1 MSILSL
7 IAASYVVKEEEI
19 ETLPRE
25 PKASKVKLPKMAKA
39 SKEVKQAD
47 KPIASEVLP
56 DHMIPKGTYD
66 GEQFLLA
73 IRDAGKRRF
82 EGRIVFDASFVRE
95 DTIRAIGGY
104 LGFDP
109 SRSFGAQELECRQAA
124 QRERVAIKGARYS
137 RTTIAP
143 TTAGYVA
150 GSYDNCAKRKS
161 NLEAREQLVAAAIA
175 GYNVVQGKASFA
187 KAIEKHYHGANP
199 VQLIAACGDD
209 ATAIKMAQELI
220 SLESARLKEIR
231 AELETI

>member
-1 MSILSL
+1 MSILNL
-7 IAASYVVKEEEI
+7 IAASYVVKEEEPS
-19 ETLPRE
+19 LPRE
-25 PKASKVKLPKMAKA
+25 PKVPKIPKEPKA
-39 SKEVKQAD
+39 PKGTKQSE

-56 DHMIPKGTYD
+56 DHMIAKGTYT

-109 SRSFGAQELECRQAA
+109 LRPFGAQELECRQAA
-124 QRERVAIKGARYS
+124 QRERVAVKGERYH
-137 RTTIAP
+137 RTVTAP

-161 NLEAREQLVAAAIA
+161 NLEAREVLVAAAIA
-175 GYNVVQGKASFA
+175 GYHAVSDKASFA

-199 VQLIAACGDD
+199 QALLAACPDD
-209 ATAIKMAQELI
+209 ATARKIALELL
-220 SLESARLKEIR
+220 SLESARLQEIR
-231 AELETI
+231 QELTSF

>member
-1 MSILSL
+1 MSILNL
-7 IAASYVVKEEEI
+7 IAASYAVQEEEPS
-19 ETLPRE
+19 LPRE
-25 PKASKVKLPKMAKA
+25 PKAPKIPKEPKAPKGAKQ
-39 SKEVKQAD
+39 SEKQ

-56 DHMIPKGTYD
+56 DHMVLPGTYT

-73 IRDAGKRRF
+73 IRDAGKRRI

-104 LGFDP
+104 LGFNP
-109 SRSFGAQELECRQAA
+109 SRPFGAQELEGRQAA
-124 QRERVAIKGARYS
+124 QRERVAVKGARYS

-161 NLEAREQLVAAAIA
+161 NLEARELLVAAAIA
-175 GYNVVQGKASFA
+175 AYSTVKDKASFA

-199 VQLIAACGDD
+199 QALLAASGDD
-209 ATAIKMAQELI
+209 NTARKLAIELL
-220 SLESARLKEIR
+220 SLESARLQEIR
-231 AELETI
+231 QELTSF